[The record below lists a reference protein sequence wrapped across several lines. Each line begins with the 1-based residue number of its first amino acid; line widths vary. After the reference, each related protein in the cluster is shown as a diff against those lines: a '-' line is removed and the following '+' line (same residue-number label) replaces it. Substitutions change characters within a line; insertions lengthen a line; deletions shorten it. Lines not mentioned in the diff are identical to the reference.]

1 MENKIEIYASA
12 DGLTQLEV
20 HFVGET
26 FWLNLNQISSLFE
39 KDKSVISRHLNNIYN
54 EGELDRNSTVAKNA
68 TTASD
73 GKTYVVEYYNLDAIL
88 SVGYRVN
95 SIRGTQFRQWATKR
109 EALFSKHR
117 LPLQRLHQ
125 RKYRQCE
132 IK

>member
-1 MENKIEIYASA
+1 MFRLVFLNGLIKLFAQLENHFKGINIMENKIEIYASA

-20 HFVGET
+20 QFEGET

-73 GKTYVVEYYNLDAIL
+73 GKTYVVEYYNL
-88 SVGYRVN
+88 
-95 SIRGTQFRQWATKR
+95 ATP
-109 EALFSKHR
+109 E
-117 LPLQRLHQ
+117 PG
-125 RKYRQCE
+125 
-132 IK
+132 